1 MAGFLYVGAGL
12 VILACILWGFEN
24 NCTRKLSLKDP
35 HQIVMLKGIFS
46 GTGSLIIG
54 LILSFIIFQDKPN
67 ALFIFALIIMIIG
80 AWLASNDTPLRD
92 ILKKSP
98 MGNKQ

>member
-1 MAGFLYVGAGL
+1 MPSTLMAGFLYVGA
-12 VILACILWGFEN
+12 
-24 NCTRKLSLKDP
+24 
-35 HQIVMLKGIFS
+35 

-54 LILSFIIFQDKPN
+54 LILSFIIFQDKPS